1 MITIKYYFT
10 ISIALLFSIQAFSQK
25 SANEIK
31 GDKYYSF
38 YAFDNAIEKYN
49 STQGLTLEGQR
60 RLAESYRN
68 IGKYAESELAYSRF
82 VLVQGTIAED
92 YYNYSCVLKMN
103 GKYDDAIKWMN
114 KFKDLKPNDLR
125 VQDFSSDKTV
135 ISKLLTDEK
144 RYKIVNLNLNSDED
158 DFGTAYYNN
167 KIIFASSRE
176 GVKLV
181 SRKYNWNRKAFLDIY
196 SADTAKGQ
204 LNNIGYFNKRL
215 NKKFHEGPASYS
227 QTAKCLA
234 YTQNNYKGKSKEG
247 DRKLQIFF
255 RNFMNDKW
263 QTEVPF
269 YLNSNEYSVGHP
281 WLSKDGLT
289 MCFSSDMPG
298 GYGGADLY
306 KTTKD
311 KLGNWGPA
319 INLGSNINTEGNE
332 LFPFFEESNKVLFF
346 ASNGHQ
352 GLGGLDVFMS
362 VANEDNFGRVAN
374 LGTPINTQFD
384 DFALIINPEMKN
396 GYFSSNRVEGK
407 GGDDIYSFECLKSFV
422 SQKIVKGIVKNS
434 KGEVV
439 PNTLVKLVDKNNI
452 EKGQLTTNTDG
463 KYSFDVDNN
472 EQYKLKGTKA
482 GFDGSENPI
491 NTEGEKD
498 VIYSDL
504 LLNKLSDLSLCYTI
518 VDKTSAQPLEGVK
531 VKIINNLTLKSDT
544 LISTSSGEVK
554 KALLENKI
562 KDNISYNI
570 SVSRDGYLSKTITY
584 NQLLEKNG
592 VYKLT
597 IPLDKID
604 VGLDLAKLIDIK
616 PIYFDL
622 GKSNIRKDAALELN
636 KIVKV
641 MNENPNMVVE
651 LGSHTDCR
659 GSVASNENLS
669 NKRALSSADYIKKGI
684 TNPERIQGKGYGE
697 SRLKNAC
704 ACEGEIKSTCSEIE
718 HQQNRRTE
726 FVIIKIE

>member
-1 MITIKYYFT
+1 
-10 ISIALLFSIQAFSQK
+10 
-25 SANEIK
+25 
-31 GDKYYSF
+31 
-38 YAFDNAIEKYN
+38 
-49 STQGLTLEGQR
+49 
-60 RLAESYRN
+60 
-68 IGKYAESELAYSRF
+68 
-82 VLVQGTIAED
+82 
-92 YYNYSCVLKMN
+92 
-103 GKYDDAIKWMN
+103 
-114 KFKDLKPNDLR
+114 
-125 VQDFSSDKTV
+125 
-135 ISKLLTDEK
+135 
-144 RYKIVNLNLNSDED
+144 
-158 DFGTAYYNN
+158 
-167 KIIFASSRE
+167 
-176 GVKLV
+176 
-181 SRKYNWNRKAFLDIY
+181 
-196 SADTAKGQ
+196 
-204 LNNIGYFNKRL
+204 
-215 NKKFHEGPASYS
+215 
-227 QTAKCLA
+227 
-234 YTQNNYKGKSKEG
+234 
-247 DRKLQIFF
+247 
-255 RNFMNDKW
+255 
-263 QTEVPF
+263 
-269 YLNSNEYSVGHP
+269 
-281 WLSKDGLT
+281 
-289 MCFSSDMPG
+289 
-298 GYGGADLY
+298 
-306 KTTKD
+306 
-311 KLGNWGPA
+311 
-319 INLGSNINTEGNE
+319 
-332 LFPFFEESNKVLFF
+332 
-346 ASNGHQ
+346 
-352 GLGGLDVFMS
+352 MS